1 MGAAEVESTL
11 VAHKAVS
18 EAAGAGYSHDIKGQ
32 CIRRHVALMDA
43 VAPTDDLK
51 RELQN
56 WVRTEI
62 GPIAKPHVSQWAPG
76 LPKTRPG
83 KIRRRTLRKIAESDF
98 GSLGDTFTL
107 ADPAV
112 VDKLI
117 ANRAR

>member
-1 MGAAEVESTL
+1 VRVDDVTNVLERRMGAA
-11 VAHKAVS
+11 
-18 EAAGAGYSHDIKGQ
+18 
-32 CIRRHVALMDA
+32 
-43 VAPTDDLK
+43 
-51 RELQN
+51 
-56 WVRTEI
+56 
-62 GPIAKPHVSQWAPG
+62 WAPG